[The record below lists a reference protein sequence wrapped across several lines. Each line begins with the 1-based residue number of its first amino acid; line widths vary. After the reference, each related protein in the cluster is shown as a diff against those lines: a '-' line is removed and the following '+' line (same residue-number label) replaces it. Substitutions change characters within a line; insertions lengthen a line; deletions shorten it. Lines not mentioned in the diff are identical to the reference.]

1 MHATFGQTG
10 FTSLHCLASVA
21 ATRPAEG
28 RTSPGSN
35 SRRAAWESRACVPPA
50 CQALFPNE
58 LSNTG
63 ALLTHL
69 VFFFF
74 FFLNRVSANLAA
86 YGRSPMSG
94 LRSDEIDSSKH
105 RMVSQNA
112 FGDRQIVQAPIECKH
127 GGAGTGAR
135 WCAH

>member
-74 FFLNRVSANLAA
+74 FSTVYQPTWRLTAA
-86 YGRSPMSG
+86 ALCQGYAVMKST
-94 LRSDEIDSSKH
+94 SSKH